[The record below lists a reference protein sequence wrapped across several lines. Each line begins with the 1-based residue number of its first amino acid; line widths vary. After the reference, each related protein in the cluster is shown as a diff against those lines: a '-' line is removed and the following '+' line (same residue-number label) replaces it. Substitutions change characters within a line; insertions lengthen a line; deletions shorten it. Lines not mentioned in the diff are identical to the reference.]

1 VEQWLFWIVVDM
13 VCTFLYIQK
22 GIPFKAILYGLYVA
36 IAIAGFYKWKSQAK
50 TVKRDQKL

>member
-1 VEQWLFWIVVDM
+1 VEQWLFWIAVDM

-22 GIPFKAILYGLYVA
+22 GIPFKAILYGLYVV

-50 TVKRDQKL
+50 TVKRDQK